1 MIFASPIFLFF
12 FFPITVIIYALL
24 PLRWRNT
31 LLLIASGLFYV
42 SGSGPYILV
51 IVGLTIFNSVIS
63 PYIIDNRRML
73 IGAIT
78 VNLIPLVYF
87 KYVGFFEQIWYDVS
101 GTNNPQALAVLL
113 PLGISF
119 YTFHAISYLIDV
131 ARGRIPVNTKVDSY
145 LLYMLFFP
153 HLIAGPI
160 VRFKEISSQ
169 FGLENRRIRPQNIS
183 SGLQL
188 FVLGFSKKI
197 LIGDQCA
204 AIADRVFNQHITL
217 SSANAWLGILAYTMQ
232 IYFDFSGYSDMASGL
247 ARIFGFRF
255 PRNFRR
261 PYSAQSITEFWQRWH
276 ISLSRWF
283 RDYVYIPLGGNR
295 RGQRRTLFN
304 LWVIFVLCGL
314 WHGANYTFLVWGVG
328 HGIWMVVERLKWW
341 RPQGWWGQLCT
352 FVITMLLWVPFR
364 AESLTQT
371 WQIWLACIKW
381 QTTLISVDTVTLID
395 PKRIFLLVLALCI
408 CCMPQRAFVHCKLF
422 WQQRPFL
429 RTSALSV
436 SFALAILVL
445 VDQGFTPFIYA
456 NF

>member
-1 MIFASPIFLFF
+1 
-12 FFPITVIIYALL
+12 
-24 PLRWRNT
+24 
-31 LLLIASGLFYV
+31 
-42 SGSGPYILV
+42 
-51 IVGLTIFNSVIS
+51 
-63 PYIIDNRRML
+63 
-73 IGAIT
+73 
-78 VNLIPLVYF
+78 
-87 KYVGFFEQIWYDVS
+87 
-101 GTNNPQALAVLL
+101 
-113 PLGISF
+113 
-119 YTFHAISYLIDV
+119 
-131 ARGRIPVNTKVDSY
+131 
-145 LLYMLFFP
+145 MLFFP

-169 FGLENRRIRPQNIS
+169 FGLENRRLRPQNIS

-371 WQIWLACIKW
+371 SQIWLACIKW
-381 QTTLISVDTVTLID
+381 QTALISVDTVTLID